1 MSPQMWRLLWSVSP
15 IYISRADYHRHRRRV
30 VKRDAIQPTA
40 KKTSFFCSLLCV
52 FCFFFIIFIHVS
64 LSLSQQN
71 RFIIIIGGGWV
82 VVKKKTI
89 DRSRLANICND
100 KLLECGITQA
110 NTNTHLLFSLG
121 LSLFTNRAPRASLK
135 YRNRQGK
142 KKCVKRSIYYYLWWN
157 LQTRKDCQ
165 LKTTF
170 LVKNLFQF
178 KRPFFV

>member
-52 FCFFFIIFIHVS
+52 FCLFFFYYFYSCIS
-64 LSLSQQN
+64 LSLSHN
-71 RFIIIIGGGWV
+71 RTVSSSSLVGGWV
-82 VVKKKTI
+82 GGGEEKTI

-165 LKTTF
+165 LKNNF
-170 LVKNLFQF
+170 SG
-178 KRPFFV
+178 

>member
-1 MSPQMWRLLWSVSP
+1 MAP
-15 IYISRADYHRHRRRV
+15 V
-30 VKRDAIQPTA
+30 VKRLAYLYLARRLPPPPPPSR
-40 KKTSFFCSLLCV
+40 KTRCNSTDSQKNKFLLLLVVCV
-52 FCFFFIIFIHVS
+52 LFVFFIIFIHVS

-110 NTNTHLLFSLG
+110 NTNAHLLFSLG

-142 KKCVKRSIYYYLWWN
+142 KSVSKDRFIIIYDETCKHAKIVN
-157 LQTRKDCQ
+157 
-165 LKTTF
+165 
-170 LVKNLFQF
+170 
-178 KRPFFV
+178 